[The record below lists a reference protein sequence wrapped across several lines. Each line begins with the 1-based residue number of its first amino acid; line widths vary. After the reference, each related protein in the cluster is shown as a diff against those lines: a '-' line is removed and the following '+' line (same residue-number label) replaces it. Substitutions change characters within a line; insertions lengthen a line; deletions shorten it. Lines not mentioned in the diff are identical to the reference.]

1 MYPKHEGIQSTIA
14 TCHLIVLLCAITS
27 QCQYRTLRRT
37 GCMACAV
44 HVLSGCRMLE
54 YVASTLGSSV
64 VPYPEN
70 VCTV

>member
-1 MYPKHEGIQSTIA
+1 
-14 TCHLIVLLCAITS
+14 
-27 QCQYRTLRRT
+27 
-37 GCMACAV
+37 MACAV

-64 VPYPEN
+64 VPYLEN